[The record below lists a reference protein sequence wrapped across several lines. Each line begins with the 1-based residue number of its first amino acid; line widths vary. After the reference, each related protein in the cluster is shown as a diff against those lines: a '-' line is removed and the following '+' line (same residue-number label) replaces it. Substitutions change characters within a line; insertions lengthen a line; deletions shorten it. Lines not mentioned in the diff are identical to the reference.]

1 MKGLLLFFSLIIA
14 LCPLSA
20 EGGQS
25 EISALNDSGR
35 VTSYNIDLTK
45 DNAPFPFS
53 IGIEVETEEASS
65 AEAGV
70 SLKMQNGKAVNK
82 ENFRVKWECWTAK
95 GIKLSMSITP
105 LRYTG
110 TDTASHPD
118 IHWTLSGKGTVFSE
132 GETKISIYSGK
143 TEAFEFYNQS
153 VSKFQKITDQQEL
166 GIETDNLEGVYRGIY
181 EGNITVKIEPIG

>member
-53 IGIEVETEEASS
+53 IGIEVDTEEASS

-118 IHWTLSGKGTVFSE
+118 IHWTLSGKDTVFFLKE
-132 GETKISIYSGK
+132 KRR
-143 TEAFEFYNQS
+143 
-153 VSKFQKITDQQEL
+153 FQFIQVKLKLSNFTINRSASFRKL
-166 GIETDNLEGVYRGIY
+166 LINRNLA
-181 EGNITVKIEPIG
+181 